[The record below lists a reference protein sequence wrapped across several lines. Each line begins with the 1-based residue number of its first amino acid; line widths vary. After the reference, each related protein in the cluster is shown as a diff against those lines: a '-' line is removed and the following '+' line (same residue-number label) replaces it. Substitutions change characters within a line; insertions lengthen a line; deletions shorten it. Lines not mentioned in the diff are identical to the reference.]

1 MEWERD
7 GMIGKEKDGW
17 SFILLG
23 LVKRERERER
33 ERELVLT
40 VVK

>member
-1 MEWERD
+1 MVEWERD
-7 GMIGKEKDGW
+7 GMIGKERDGW

-23 LVKRERERER
+23 LVERERER